1 MMKCFPFLSGIQRS
15 IKAKVPSRLFSSK
28 LLLLNRFSYFE
39 IAFVSQIYKKSRYGQ
54 LIRFSSSSSSHHHH
68 PTSSH
73 SPHNDLALED
83 ERVFHDVAD
92 TTLEELS
99 DLVSQIE
106 LSLDDV
112 DYSLSQGVLNI
123 NLGSVYQNKTW
134 VINKQTPNR
143 QIWWSSPISGPRRF
157 EYMSEKEKNSVEEEK
172 NEKEISSEQQQQEE
186 SSKWLYTKDRTT
198 TLKDLFKEEI
208 QQVTGISLL

>member
-15 IKAKVPSRLFSSK
+15 IKTKVPSRLFSSK

-39 IAFVSQIYKKSRYGQ
+39 IAFVSQIYKKSRDSQ
-54 LIRFSSSSSSHHHH
+54 LIRFSSSSHH

-83 ERVFHDVAD
+83 ERVFHDIAD

-106 LSLDDV
+106 SSLDDV

-157 EYMSEKEKNSVEEEK
+157 EYKSEKEKNSVEEEK
-172 NEKEISSEQQQQEE
+172 KETKEKEISSEQQQQEE
-186 SSKWLYTKDRTT
+186 SSKWFYTKDRKT